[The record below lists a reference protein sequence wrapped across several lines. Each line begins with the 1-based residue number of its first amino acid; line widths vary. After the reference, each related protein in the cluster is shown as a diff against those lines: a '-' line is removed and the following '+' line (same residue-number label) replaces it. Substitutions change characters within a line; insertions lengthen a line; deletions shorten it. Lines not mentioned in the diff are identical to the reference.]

1 MAASEQM
8 VVDHI
13 PHALTMARR
22 FSRESLLDSEGSKE
36 VVACALFGLAQAAH
50 RFKGGDNGALFWGFA
65 RRRVWGAMLDS
76 VRFNRG
82 RRVRI
87 KTETMTERYDNSDE
101 ASIARSPCY
110 NPWPAV
116 EARML
121 IATLMPELTRK
132 ERHLIGCELR
142 GEDPKMADVSR
153 YQHRYNAIRR
163 MREVL
168 S

>member
-13 PHALTMARR
+13 PHALSMARR

-65 RRRVWGAMLDS
+65 KRRVWGAMLDS
-76 VRFNRG
+76 VRFNCG
-82 RRVRI
+82 RRVHI
-87 KTETMTERYDNSDE
+87 KTETMTE

-142 GEDPKMADVSR
+142 GEDPKMTDVSR